1 MATPGCILVIGATGT
16 VGSSVVTRLLS
27 DGEPVR
33 AAVQDLGETV
43 PDGAQPVR
51 FDFAEPATWEA
62 ALSGVDRMFLIRPP
76 AVSDVKRY
84 LRPVIGRA
92 ADQGLRQVVFLSVMG
107 VNRFLPHWQVERDLE
122 ASGLPHTFL
131 RPAFFAQNL
140 LTAHRRDIV
149 DHDRIR
155 LASGDGRTSFVDTR
169 DVADVAALALRDPAT
184 HAGAAYT
191 LTGPAALSWQQV
203 ADLLSARLGRPIEY
217 QRIWLPR
224 LRRELLHEGLAPAYV
239 NVQLVINAVAALGL
253 AGTVTTHV
261 RELLGR
267 EALTLEQFIDD
278 HAASWQCGPVPG
290 DRYVGGGRR

>member
-140 LTAHRRDIV
+140 LIAHRHDIV

-155 LASGDGRTSFVDTR
+155 LASPR
-169 DVADVAALALRDPAT
+169 
-184 HAGAAYT
+184 GAAVPPSST
-191 LTGPAALSWQQV
+191 PGTSPTSPPWPCVTPRPTPGPPTPSPDQ
-203 ADLLSARLGRPIEY
+203 
-217 QRIWLPR
+217 PR
-224 LRRELLHEGLAPAYV
+224 
-239 NVQLVINAVAALGL
+239 
-253 AGTVTTHV
+253 
-261 RELLGR
+261 
-267 EALTLEQFIDD
+267 
-278 HAASWQCGPVPG
+278 
-290 DRYVGGGRR
+290 